1 MMRKKIVSL
10 CMALALCLGLLPVTA
25 EAAAEGAPSSL
36 YVGNYQITNSDTPTY
51 LKAGSTQGSL
61 EEGSE
66 TDWTV
71 KYDPSTATLTLS
83 GATIKG
89 GSDVVS
95 IPYGSGIYAQGSSNQ
110 PVTLTIELIGEN
122 TITGTFGIYVN
133 AEINASS
140 YGTNAT
146 LTIMGEN
153 SGSLEV
159 SGSNNGI
166 YVKSGTG
173 NASLNIKNVAVT
185 SSTNDNYAAGVYVMS
200 SMHAT
205 SSPQLSLKVNGG
217 SLTASGTGSSD
228 GIWFYV
234 GSSQATGATTRL
246 TVSENAIVDARN
258 GGIKASDSSMFD
270 LSDQIVVS
278 SGDGTNGGIVFDGSA
293 GTVYGNVTLDKS
305 LTINE
310 GETLTVPDGSSLN
323 CNGNL
328 TNNGTILASGG
339 TVTGKLKGSANDIQ
353 TPSITAQPTGQTVT
367 EGSAAMFSVTASAG
381 DSETLTYQWQ
391 QSTDNGGSWANIES
405 ATSAKY
411 TTEATTTSMSGN
423 QYRCVVTGSGVSVIS
438 APATLTVNAAA
449 TTITTQ
455 PSNVTVTEGETATF
469 SVTATGSNLTYQWQQ
484 STDGSAWANIS
495 GATSSSY
502 TTQAATMDM
511 DGWQYRCVVTD
522 GNSNGVTSQAAT
534 LTVTAATVS
543 VTGVSLDKT
552 ELSLTVG
559 DTETLTATVAPD
571 NATDKTVTWTSSNS
585 TVATVDQNGV
595 VTAVARGTAVITA
608 TAADG
613 SGASA
618 SCSVTVTRP
627 YIPPANPNYKITVEA
642 TQGGTVT
649 ADPTAA
655 KAGTT
660 VTLTP
665 VPDRGYQVGTV
676 AVTDRFGEPVAVT
689 EQADGTYTFTMP
701 SGQVKVEVTFVES
714 QPEPLPFTDVKEGDW
729 FHDAVRYVYDN
740 GLMDGVGDG
749 QFAPNATTNRAMV
762 VTILYR
768 LAGEPDVSG
777 DVSFTDVEPGLWYT
791 DAVLWAAQKGIV
803 NGISETEFAPS
814 GDLTREQLATVLYR
828 YAESMGY
835 DVSAQADLSG
845 FPDAG
850 DIQDYATEALSWAVA
865 EGLLQGFED
874 DSLQPGGT
882 ATRAQIATILMRFLA
897 AVSAE

>member
-146 LTIMGEN
+146 LTIMGDN
-153 SGSLEV
+153 NGSLEV

-200 SMHAT
+200 SNYAT
-205 SSPQLSLKVNGG
+205 NSPNISLSVDGG
-217 SLTASGTGSSD
+217 SLTASGTGSRD
-228 GIWFYV
+228 GILFYV
-234 GSSQATGATTRL
+234 GSSQATGATTSL
-246 TVSENAIVDARN
+246 TVSNNAIVDARN
-258 GGIKASDSSMFD
+258 GGISALKISETLPTPTPTGENSS
-270 LSDQIVVS
+270 
-278 SGDGTNGGIVFDGSA
+278 GIVFDGST
-293 GTVYGNVTLDKS
+293 GTVYGSVTLQEDLTIGEGESLTLDDGANLDAGGHNMIVDGGTLDEGLAESLDDSVIYKVTKVELNKTSLTLNVGDEETLIPTITPDNATDKS
-305 LTINE
+305 VTWESSDTNIATVDTNGVVTAVAPGTATI
-310 GETLTVPDGSSLN
+310 TVTTVDGGYKDTCPVTVTAAPVPVTGVSLN
-323 CNGNL
+323 KDS
-328 TNNGTILASGG
+328 LALG
-339 TVTGKLKGSANDIQ
+339 V
-353 TPSITAQPTGQTVT
+353 
-367 EGSAAMFSVTASAG
+367 G
-381 DSETLTYQWQ
+381 DSETLT
-391 QSTDNGGSWANIES
+391 
-405 ATSAKY
+405 
-411 TTEATTTSMSGN
+411 
-423 QYRCVVTGSGVSVIS
+423 
-438 APATLTVNAAA
+438 
-449 TTITTQ
+449 
-455 PSNVTVTEGETATF
+455 
-469 SVTATGSNLTYQWQQ
+469 
-484 STDGSAWANIS
+484 
-495 GATSSSY
+495 
-502 TTQAATMDM
+502 
-511 DGWQYRCVVTD
+511 
-522 GNSNGVTSQAAT
+522 
-534 LTVTAATVS
+534 ATVKPE
-543 VTGVSLDKT
+543 D
-552 ELSLTVG
+552 
-559 DTETLTATVAPD
+559 ATNKA
-571 NATDKTVTWTSSNS
+571 VTWTSSNS

-595 VTAVARGTAVITA
+595 VTAVAPGTATITVTTVDGGF
-608 TAADG
+608 TAI
-613 SGASA
+613 
-618 SCSVTVTRP
+618 CTVTVRP
-627 YIPPANPNYKITVEA
+627 DIPPANPNYRITVEA

-676 AVTDRFGEPVAVT
+676 AVTDRFGDAVAVT

-701 SGQVKVEVTFVES
+701 NGQVKVEVTFVES

-777 DVSFTDVEPGLWYT
+777 DVAFTDVEPGLWYT

-803 NGISETEFAPS
+803 NGISETEFAPA
-814 GDLTREQLATVLYR
+814 GDLTREQLATILYR
-828 YAESMGY
+828 YAQDQGY
-835 DVSAQADLSG
+835 DVSASADLSG

-850 DIQDYATEALSWAVA
+850 DIQAYATQALSWAVA

-882 ATRAQIATILMRFLA
+882 ATRAQIAAILMRFLA
-897 AVSAE
+897 AAPTA